1 MWTPDVLEIL
11 SYVWCSLVLSG
22 SSSDMNDKDRGLP
35 LLLHQALSC
44 CSAVAP
50 SHSCQHLA
58 FVGLSLVA
66 PVKPRTYCTPIQQ
79 KASIKWKPCKLVFI
93 WLLLHL
99 MNMFSFLSL
108 SLTWI
113 SCWIFP
119 FSVDFFFF
127 YTPASNGFVTL
138 ASFFIS
144 TNANLVCFR
153 HYTLYISRLT
163 GQGLIYQCDISNM

>member
-1 MWTPDVLEIL
+1 MFWKSFLVYDV
-11 SYVWCSLVLSG
+11 VWPYLAAVQIRVIKKEAFP
-22 SSSDMNDKDRGLP
+22 SSSSSTKP
-35 LLLHQALSC
+35 CHAAALLHHPARVNTLRLSAYHWSPKAC
-44 CSAVAP
+44 
-50 SHSCQHLA
+50 
-58 FVGLSLVA
+58 
-66 PVKPRTYCTPIQQ
+66 CTPIQQ

-99 MNMFSFLSL
+99 INMFSLLSL
-108 SLTWI
+108 SL
-113 SCWIFP
+113 SPESAVGFFL
-119 FSVDFFFF
+119 FSVDFFLFFF

-153 HYTLYISRLT
+153 HYTLYISELT